1 LGDRVLGKF
10 ILIAF
15 GFLGFAFYELSGGA
29 DFDGEALR
37 LSRVDTTTVKT
48 GLPKVTLA
56 QAQKNT
62 LQDDTV
68 VSRALINLASAQK
81 LDVTDIASA
90 KPQNTQAQITQTS
103 FVVGQQ
109 QDVASAII
117 LPSLIAQPDADFDVQ
132 APLATIGQDL
142 RLVTGNLV
150 NVRGGPGTE
159 FDVVGKLAR
168 GATVEVLAENGDG
181 WVEMRST
188 NGEIIGWMADFLLNE
203 G

>member
-1 LGDRVLGKF
+1 MGKF
-10 ILIAF
+10 IPIAF
-15 GFLGFAFYELSGGA
+15 SFLGFAFYELSGGA

-48 GLPKVTLA
+48 GLPKVKLA
-56 QAQKNT
+56 QAQKNN
-62 LQDDTV
+62 LKDHTV

-81 LDVTDIASA
+81 LDVTDIATA
-90 KPQNTQAQITQTS
+90 KPQITQTS

-188 NGEIIGWMADFLLNE
+188 NGEVIGWMADFLLNE